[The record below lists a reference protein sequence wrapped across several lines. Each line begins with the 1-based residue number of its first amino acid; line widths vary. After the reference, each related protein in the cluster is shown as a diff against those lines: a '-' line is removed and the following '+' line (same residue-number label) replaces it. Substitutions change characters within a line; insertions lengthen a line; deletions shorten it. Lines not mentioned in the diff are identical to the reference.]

1 MGGILLASLALM
13 MAGGTGGQAS
23 LAATD
28 DGAKSI
34 GKYLFISPMGEP
46 FRSDHEPQDIWFD
59 QVDSNHDG
67 ALSLAEF
74 TRDALHFFSVL
85 DRGHDGEIDPDDID
99 YYESVLVPEIRV
111 EADEG
116 DTQSTA
122 PSEGDSPSTTVVHHN
137 RKGAALYGYL
147 DYPEPVMVA
156 DTNFNRGVDPREF
169 AHAAEVRFAI
179 LDTNH
184 DGKIERAE
192 LPTIAVAAVGRSG
205 KKGNHRH

>member
-1 MGGILLASLALM
+1 MVGILLASLALM
-13 MAGGTGGQAS
+13 MAGGTGQAAP
-23 LAATD
+23 AAAD
-28 DGAKSI
+28 EPARNV

-59 QVDSNHDG
+59 QVDTNHDG

-74 TRDALHFFSVL
+74 TKDAMRWFIVL
-85 DRGHDGEIDPDDID
+85 DRGHDGEIDPDDIE

-116 DTQSTA
+116 DTEVTSS
-122 PSEGDSPSTTVVHHN
+122 SEGESTSVTVVHHN
-137 RKGAALYGYL
+137 RKGAALYSYL

-169 AHAAEVRFAI
+169 EHAAEVRFAV
-179 LDTNH
+179 LDVNH

-192 LPTIAVAAVGRSG
+192 LPKIDSVSVGRRE
-205 KKGNHRH
+205 KRAKHHR